1 MTTHTPGPWTYEF
14 IDGDEQLKI
23 SAGEENVL
31 GGCGCCGSPWCSEAD
46 AKLISAAPDLLA
58 VLKELQEGAAYWS
71 EYDVP
76 LGIVDRIN
84 AAIAKAEL

>member
-14 IDGDEQLKI
+14 IDEDEQLKI
-23 SAGEENVL
+23 SAGEKNVL

-46 AKLISAAPDLLA
+46 AKLIAAAPDLLA
-58 VLKELQEGAAYWS
+58 VLKELQESAAYWS

-76 LGIVDRIN
+76 LNIVYRIN